1 MHASYLSLAI
11 FAAAVLTAPIADNT
25 ISGSGGVTVNGQPF
39 PPGSCVI
46 NGVITPEAQ
55 CPTVP
60 SSGIVCVADGNLVT
74 GAACAGNPNAIDL
87 GPPAPVARLAKRDIS
102 GSGGVTVNGQ
112 PFPADSCVVDGKI
125 TPIAQCPAIP
135 TTGLI
140 CVVNG
145 QLLTGDA
152 CIGQPGAIDQ
162 GPPAPAARLAKR
174 DISGSGGVFVNGQPF
189 PPNSCVI
196 NGVITPE
203 AQCPTVPS
211 SGIICFVEGKLVTGA
226 ACAGNPNAID
236 LGPPATPPA
245 RLAKRAGPIQS
256 FVFDCKGWYAY
267 GTPNF
272 EKVNQACLIDP
283 QTVLYFYCTAA
294 ELPSLKCRNPQP
306 VPGKPFP
313 YPVNT

>member
-1 MHASYLSLAI
+1 MHASYLSLAF
-11 FAAAVLTAPIADNT
+11 FATAALTAPIAENT

-60 SSGIVCVADGNLVT
+60 SSGIVCVVEGNLAT
-74 GAACAGNPNAIDL
+74 GAACAGIPNAIDL
-87 GPPAPVARLAKRDIS
+87 GPPAPAARLAKRDIS

-125 TPIAQCPAIP
+125 TPIAQCPTIP

-162 GPPAPAARLAKR
+162 GPPA
-174 DISGSGGVFVNGQPF
+174 
-189 PPNSCVI
+189 
-196 NGVITPE
+196 
-203 AQCPTVPS
+203 
-211 SGIICFVEGKLVTGA
+211 
-226 ACAGNPNAID
+226 
-236 LGPPATPPA
+236 TPPA

-256 FVFDCKGWYAY
+256 FVFDCKGGYAF
-267 GTPNF
+267 GTPSF
-272 EKVNQACLIDP
+272 EKVNQACLIDSE
-283 QTVLYFYCTAA
+283 TVLYFYCTAA

-306 VPGKPFP
+306 IPGKPFP